1 MKYFYITSLIVIL
14 SFSCVSKKRYE
25 DIVNKNKKLN
35 ELIETTG
42 VLSDEVKNL
51 QFKIK
56 NLEFN
61 LQMCET
67 KLRRQ
72 DRKLIEC
79 LKLRGRC
86 ND

>member
-1 MKYFYITSLIVIL
+1 MKYFYITSLIVTL
-14 SFSCVSKKRYE
+14 SFSCVSKKSYD
-25 DIVNKNKKLN
+25 DIANKNKKLSK
-35 ELIETTG
+35 LFKITD
-42 VLSDEVKNL
+42 VLNNEVKNL

-56 NLEFN
+56 NLEFS

>member
-1 MKYFYITSLIVIL
+1 MKYFYMTSLIVIL

-25 DIVNKNKKLN
+25 AVVNRNKKLN
-35 ELIETTG
+35 ELIETTDY
-42 VLSDEVKNL
+42 LNNEVKNL

-56 NLEFN
+56 NLECS

-79 LKLRGRC
+79 LEVRGGC